1 MEVKRAAWAGFC
13 FGVKRAIELA
23 LKARSENT
31 GPLFTLGPLIHN
43 PQVVNFLAGKGIKVI
58 EDLAAAKEGTL
69 IIRSHGVEP
78 KVLAAAQESGL
89 KVVDATCPFVTRAQQ
104 LAKDLT
110 EQGYTVVVVGDRKHP
125 EVKGIV
131 GWTGGR
137 AQVVENPEE
146 AAKLPEYPRI
156 GVIAQTTQPLGN
168 FEAVVRVLRSRAG
181 AGTQTPEAY
190 KNEDDTEVKVFE
202 TICHAVA
209 ERQQAA
215 LELAR
220 QVEVMVVV
228 GGFESANTQKL
239 TRICL
244 ETGTPTYHIETAG
257 QLKPEWFAGVRVA
270 GLTAGASTPDW
281 IIEEVERRMKEFGEN
296 AQEEMQAAE
305 VKTLR
310 GGDIVKGV
318 VVEINQDEVLV
329 DVGAKSEGVVPLR
342 ELSCCEITS
351 PHDVVSVGDEIDVWV
366 VKAEDSEGRIILSK
380 GRADAEKAW
389 GELQKAYESGTPVGG
404 TVREVVKG
412 GLIVNLGVRAF
423 LPASLVERGYVENL
437 SKYVGQKV
445 TCKII
450 EFNRARKKVVLSRKA
465 VLEEEYQQKRKD
477 TLASIQ
483 EGSVVKGVVRRL
495 TSFGAFVDIGGI
507 DGLLHVSEIS
517 WHRVN
522 HPGEVLSVGDEIE
535 VKVVKID
542 WENEKVSLS
551 RKQVVPNPWDSVEE
565 KYPVNSLVEAKVIR
579 LVPFGAF
586 VELEPGVE
594 GLIHISH
601 FADWHV
607 AKPEDVLTE
616 GEKTTVRVLS
626 VDSAGKR
633 IRLSLREAVRDRDGF
648 EKKATAAG
656 GPVGDEDE
664 ADRPAVVAAGA
675 AGEQQEAWQAQESQD
690 VQQAASAAAEAVSAE
705 AGETGEDEPETAEGG
720 DVAAA
725 PATASETHSKPE
737 AATASET
744 PVAEEKTET
753 GLDGNSVAGAEND
766 IAGPDQN

>member
-1 MEVKRAAWAGFC
+1 MEVKKAAWAGFC
-13 FGVKRAIELA
+13 FGVKRAIEIA
-23 LKARSENT
+23 LKAREENT

-43 PQVVNFLAGKGIKVI
+43 PQVVKYLAGKGIQVI
-58 EDLAAAKEGTL
+58 EELAAAKEGTL

-78 KVLAAAQESGL
+78 KVLAAAKESGL
-89 KVVDATCPFVTRAQQ
+89 KVVDATCPFVTRAQK

-110 EQGYTVVVVGDRKHP
+110 EEGYTVVVVGDKKHP
-125 EVKGIV
+125 EVRGIV
-131 GWTGGR
+131 GWTDGR
-137 AQVVENPEE
+137 AQVVESPEE
-146 AAKLPEYPRI
+146 AAKLPGYPRL
-156 GVIAQTTQPLGN
+156 GVIAQTTQPLSN
-168 FEAVVRVLRSRAG
+168 FEAVVRVLKQRAKNAG
-181 AGTQTPEAY
+181 ARGPETGSERGA
-190 KNEDDTEVKVFE
+190 EEVKVFE

-228 GGFESANTQKL
+228 GGYESANTQKL

-244 ETGTPTYHIETAG
+244 ETGTPTYHIETAD

-270 GLTAGASTPDW
+270 GLSAGASTPDW
-281 IIEEVERRMKEFGEN
+281 IIEEVERRMKELGEN

-318 VVEINQDEVLV
+318 VVEINQGEVLV
-329 DVGAKSEGVVPLR
+329 DVGAKSEGVIPLR

-351 PHDVVSVGDEIDVWV
+351 PHEVVSVGDEIDVWV

-389 GELQKAYESGTPVGG
+389 GELKAAYESGTPVEG

-423 LPASLVERGYVENL
+423 LPASLVERGYVEDL
-437 SKYVGQKV
+437 SKYIGQKV
-445 TCKII
+445 NCKII
-450 EFNRARKKVVLSRKA
+450 EFNRTRKKVVLSRKA
-465 VLEEEYQQKRKD
+465 VLEEEYQQKRRD
-477 TLASIQ
+477 TLASIR
-483 EGSVVKGVVRRL
+483 EGAVVKGVVRRL
-495 TSFGAFVDIGGI
+495 TSFGAFVDIGGV

-522 HPGEVLSVGDEIE
+522 HPNEVLNVGDEIE
-535 VKVVKID
+535 VKVIKVD
-542 WENEKVSLS
+542 SENEKVSLS
-551 RKQVVPNPWDSVEE
+551 RKQVIPNPWDLAEE
-565 KYPVNSLVEAKVIR
+565 KYPVNSLVEAKVVR

-607 AKPEDVLTE
+607 AKPEDILTE
-616 GEKTTVRVLS
+616 GERITVRVLS
-626 VDSAGKR
+626 IDSAGRR
-633 IRLSLREAVRDRDGF
+633 IRLSLREAVRARDELWGGT
-648 EKKATAAG
+648 KAAG
-656 GPVGDEDE
+656 EP
-664 ADRPAVVAAGA
+664 VAAGD
-675 AGEQQEAWQAQESQD
+675 ETERL
-690 VQQAASAAAEAVSAE
+690 AAEATGKADKAPEPFEAPEALNAVREATPEE
-705 AGETGEDEPETAEGG
+705 AGKTIEATLETAGEDDDTSPLTAGEK
-720 DVAAA
+720 DV
-725 PATASETHSKPE
+725 KPE
-737 AATASET
+737 AASET
-744 PVAEEKTET
+744 AQPLPEAETES
-753 GLDGNSVAGAEND
+753 GGNSDGTSDVENY
-766 IAGPDQN
+766 AVRPEQKN

>member
-23 LKARSENT
+23 LKARAEST

-43 PQVVNFLAGKGIKVI
+43 PQVVKFLAGKGIQVI

-78 KVLAAAQESGL
+78 KVLAAAQELGL
-89 KVVDATCPFVTRAQQ
+89 KVMDATCPFVRRAQQ

-110 EQGYTVVVVGDRKHP
+110 EEGYTVVVVGDKNHP
-125 EVKGIV
+125 EVIGIV

-137 AQVVENPEE
+137 ARVVENPEE
-146 AAKLPEYPRI
+146 AARLPEYPRL
-156 GVIAQTTQPLGN
+156 GVIAQTTQPLSN
-168 FEAVVRVLRSRAG
+168 FKAVVEALKSRDRIAG
-181 AGTQTPEAY
+181 EQGQEPVENGRGA
-190 KNEDDTEVKVFE
+190 EVRAFE

-228 GGFESANTQKL
+228 GGYKSANTQKL

-244 ETGTPTYHIETAG
+244 ETGTPTYHIETAD
-257 QLKPEWFAGVRVA
+257 QLKPEWFAGVGVA

-281 IIEEVERRMKEFGEN
+281 IIEEVERRMNELGEN

-310 GGDIVKGV
+310 GGEIVKGV
-318 VVEINQDEVLV
+318 VVEINPGEVLV
-329 DVGAKSEGVVPLR
+329 DVGAKSEGVIPLR

-351 PHDVVSVGDEIDVWV
+351 PHEVVSVGDEIDVWV

-380 GRADAEKAW
+380 VRADAKKAW
-389 GELQKAYESGTPVGG
+389 EKLQAAYESQTPVEG

-423 LPASLVERGYVENL
+423 LPASLVERGYVEDL
-437 SKYVGQKV
+437 SKYVGQQIN
-445 TCKII
+445 CKII
-450 EFNRARKKVVLSRKA
+450 EFDRARKKVVLSRKA
-465 VLEEEYQQKRKD
+465 VLEEEYRQQRKE
-477 TLASIQ
+477 TLASLE
-483 EGSVVKGVVRRL
+483 EGAVVKGVVRRL

-522 HPGEVLSVGDEIE
+522 HPGEVLNVGDEVE
-535 VKVVKID
+535 VKVIKVD
-542 WENEKVSLS
+542 WENERVSLS
-551 RKQVVPNPWDSVEE
+551 RKQVIPNPWDAVAE
-565 KYPVNSLVEAKVIR
+565 KYPVNSLVEAKVMR

-607 AKPEDVLTE
+607 TRPEDVLTE
-616 GEKTTVRVLS
+616 GEKVTVRVLS
-626 VDSAGKR
+626 VDPAGRR
-633 IRLSLREAVRDRDGF
+633 IRLSLKEAVREGYGLEDETRASL
-648 EKKATAAG
+648 EPATAQ
-656 GPVGDEDE
+656 DE
-664 ADRPAVVAAGA
+664 AAQPVAGATGKAGELREEAGA
-675 AGEQQEAWQAQESQD
+675 APEAAPED
-690 VQQAASAAAEAVSAE
+690 AD
-705 AGETGEDEPETAEGG
+705 ETGEAVLKAAVGTGEASGVAGG
-720 DVAAA
+720 ADLPV
-725 PATASETHSKPE
+725 PE
-737 AATASET
+737 A
-744 PVAEEKTET
+744 KTE
-753 GLDGNSVAGAEND
+753 
-766 IAGPDQN
+766 